1 MSLALE
7 AEVKKAGS
15 ANIDADDVLERPNQP
30 AEPAEHSKYCEFLP
44 SKISVKIVVK
54 TCHSHWKPKS
64 EKQEVLRLMLMTF

>member
-30 AEPAEHSKYCEFLP
+30 AEPAEHSKCREFLRCTLRKARF
-44 SKISVKIVVK
+44 SRF
-54 TCHSHWKPKS
+54 CHFFS
-64 EKQEVLRLMLMTF
+64 EAFHN